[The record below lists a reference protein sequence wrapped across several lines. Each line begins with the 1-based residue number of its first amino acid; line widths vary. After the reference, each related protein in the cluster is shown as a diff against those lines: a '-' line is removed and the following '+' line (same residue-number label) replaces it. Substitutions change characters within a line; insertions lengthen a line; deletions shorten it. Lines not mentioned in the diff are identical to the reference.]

1 MTKNKAPEIIWDGV
15 TSFPEWLGLKKQQ
28 RLILGNN
35 KTKDGKTDMINLN
48 LMTYSLL
55 PWFHKPK
62 VNYGDYRGEEIS
74 ITAVRFETI
83 WQ

>member
-1 MTKNKAPEIIWDGV
+1 
-15 TSFPEWLGLKKQQ
+15 
-28 RLILGNN
+28 
-35 KTKDGKTDMINLN
+35 MINLN
-48 LMTYSLL
+48 LMTYALL
-55 PWFHKPK
+55 PWFHEPK